1 MMAKKEEYVFHSLA
15 EWTLRRSGI
24 VEQTGAVPESIVFSA
39 PPEFHGEE
47 NKWSPETLLL
57 ASVTACFISTFDA
70 ITKYS
75 GFTFNTLSVN
85 AEGIVARANGKLQFT
100 RIGIKPTEEI
110 EHEADFERALK
121 LLEKTKES
129 CLISRS
135 LSAEVILLPE
145 VKTIVAVA

>member
-1 MMAKKEEYVFHSLA
+1 MIAKKEEYVFNALA

-24 VEQTGAVPESIVFSA
+24 IEQTGAAPESIDFSA

-57 ASVTACFISTFDA
+57 ASVAACFISTFDA
-70 ITKYS
+70 IAEYS
-75 GFTFNTLSVN
+75 GFAFHALSVN
-85 AEGIVARANGKLQFT
+85 AEGIVARATGKLQFT
-100 RIGIKPTEEI
+100 HISIKPTVEI

-145 VKTIVAVA
+145 VKTIAVVA